1 MGISFHGTNFLLL
14 LVPVAIFAL
23 SFIFKPGKVRWIIM
37 SFALIIAVA
46 GPMFKLT
53 TPTPQVRHQLDKD
66 AFNRHLDMPEKVIVE
81 EVPFDEKMRKKELQL
96 EKEGEARMDQ
106 FKEDM

>member
-1 MGISFHGTNFLLL
+1 MGISFHGTNLLLL

-23 SFIFKPGKVRWIIM
+23 SFLFKGKIRWALM
-37 SFALIIAVA
+37 TFAAVVLIT

-66 AFNRHLDMPEKVIVE
+66 AFNRHLDMPEKIIVE
-81 EVPFDEKMRKKELQL
+81 EVPFDEKMRAKELQL
-96 EKEGEARMDQ
+96 EKEGESRMGQ

>member
-1 MGISFHGTNFLLL
+1 MGIDFHGTNLLL
-14 LVPVAIFAL
+14 ILVPLGIFAL
-23 SFIFKPGKVRWIIM
+23 AFLFKGKARW
-37 SFALIIAVA
+37 ALIAFSVLVLMT

-53 TPTPQVRHQLDKD
+53 TPTPQVRHDLDKK

-81 EVPFDEKMRKKELQL
+81 EVPFDEKMRAKELQL
-96 EKEGEARMDQ
+96 EKEGEARMNQ